1 MIRESILKASFFL
14 ILLGVAMP
22 YKAQAAS
29 LERGEADQAQTET
42 PLQAMLRDGH
52 KGGDKAVP
60 QRIRVATEG
69 LANPERGFRFEILV
83 GQENSSTEDF
93 WPFKD
98 YRDDGIVMTQAYCYL
113 TDYWNSPISQSKLDA
128 LQASFDR
135 ARRDG
140 VKFVLR
146 FAYLND
152 YDQTNGPT
160 LERILSHIE
169 QLTDIVR
176 RNIDVIYTLQIGWIG
191 VWGEFHHDA
200 NKLDQDPKAVAAVV
214 EATLKMLPENRS
226 TMMRCMRYRTT
237 AKKANEKIDLSR
249 VGFFNDATLTNATDA
264 GTFLKFAYDGDPE
277 FDELTEKSAHF
288 PVEGEMWWNG
298 EARHP
303 AHTFKDNPKGEHWS
317 DRKVDLQMSN
327 ALAVVTRFIKHH
339 YTTFSVVHL
348 NSELD
353 RAIYGSIDAWKK
365 TPFTASLL
373 KAQNLPV
380 DEKYF
385 ERNPIISGYEY
396 IRDHLGYRLEA
407 TRVEGCFTGKEYQGK
422 IVVRNVGFSR
432 PVNPRPTYLVLYNKK
447 GAAYEFPT
455 GTDARSFEP
464 WEEVEVKLAGKL
476 PDNAPAGPYFAALWL
491 PDEEESI
498 KYRPEY
504 AITLAEGTQREV
516 LGGRVLN
523 RIE

>member
-1 MIRESILKASFFL
+1 MKIQKHILKASL
-14 ILLGVAMP
+14 LLALLGIAMP

-29 LERGEADQAQTET
+29 PEGRKADQVQTET
-42 PLQAMLRDGH
+42 PLQVMLRDGH
-52 KGGDKAVP
+52 KGKDKVTTK
-60 QRIRVATEG
+60 RLRVATEG
-69 LANPERGFRFEILV
+69 LANPERGFRFEIKV
-83 GQENSSTEDF
+83 GEEDGHTTEVGWPS

-98 YRDDGIVMTQAYCYL
+98 YRDDGIVMAQAYCYL
-113 TDYWNSPISQSKLDA
+113 RGYWNSPISQSGLDA

-146 FAYLND
+146 FAYQYEYN
-152 YDQTNGPT
+152 QPECPS

-176 RNIDVIYTLQIGWIG
+176 RNIDVIYTLQTGWLG
-191 VWGEFHHDA
+191 MWGEFHEA
-200 NKLDQDPKAVAAVV
+200 TNKLDLDPKAVGAVV

-237 AKKANEKIDLSR
+237 AKNANEKIDLSR
-249 VGFFNDATLTNATDA
+249 VGFFNDGTLADVTDG

-277 FDELTEKSAHF
+277 FDELTAGSAHF
-288 PVEGEMWWNG
+288 PVDGELFWSG
-298 EARHP
+298 E
-303 AHTFKDNPKGEHWS
+303 
-317 DRKVDLQMSN
+317 VDLLMSN
-327 ALAVVTRFIKHH
+327 ALAAVTRFIKHH
-339 YTTFSVVHL
+339 YTTFSVHHS

-353 RAIYGSIDAWKK
+353 RGAYGAIDAWKK

-385 ERNPIISGYEY
+385 EKNPVISGYEY

-407 TRVEGCFTGKEYQGK
+407 TRVEGSLTGKEYQGK